1 MVGLIYN
8 LMSLESSLLP
18 LLLCSC
24 LVIAAAVTLATLWLC
39 LCYYYNF
46 SRIPGPVDWFS
57 SRLYKVEKHGQRS
70 FVNSLRK
77 KARPNMDISR
87 RARKKN
93 SKYFGEE
100 WNNS

>member
-1 MVGLIYN
+1 MVGLISN

-46 SRIPGPVDWFS
+46 SRIPGPLDWFS
-57 SRLYKVEKHGQRS
+57 SRLYKVEKNGQTHGTHGTHWYKTCPEKQGLMELK
-70 FVNSLRK
+70 FK
-77 KARPNMDISR
+77 DKCH
-87 RARKKN
+87 
-93 SKYFGEE
+93 
-100 WNNS
+100 